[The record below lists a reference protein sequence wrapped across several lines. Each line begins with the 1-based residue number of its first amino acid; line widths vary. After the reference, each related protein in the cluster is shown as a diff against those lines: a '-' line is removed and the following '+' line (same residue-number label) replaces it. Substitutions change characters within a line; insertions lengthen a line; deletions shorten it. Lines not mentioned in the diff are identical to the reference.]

1 MPRLPLPVVAARAER
16 AVERRL
22 ALLLWRRGWRV
33 RLVAYHG
40 YGVAG
45 PDGWA
50 RVLGRVA
57 LAPPGGTARDRPRGW
72 RQFVGLNLAGVAVR
86 VRAGDSETVV
96 SSDVEGYLDTRLTTD
111 LPQGWHHVSLHT
123 DHGPAVTAPVRMVGP
138 GETRGIVSD
147 IDDTVMITALPRP
160 FLAFWNT
167 FVRHEAAR
175 LPVPGMAQLLHRVGD
190 GEDPFVAYVSTGAWN
205 VAPSLQRFLA
215 RHGYPP
221 GPLLMTDWGPNED
234 RWFRSGR
241 AHKRATLRRL
251 LAELPDLTWTLV
263 GDDGQHDPALYDE
276 LATEAPAR
284 VSLVLIRRL
293 SAAEQVLT
301 HGTPGTLPGEDVRAS
316 DPRRRGV
323 PVLQGR
329 DGWELIDRFVHR

>member
-1 MPRLPLPVVAARAER
+1 MSRLPVLAARAER

-22 ALLLWRRGWRV
+22 ALLLWQRGWRV
-33 RLVAYHG
+33 RLVAYPG

-45 PDGWA
+45 PDGWV

-57 LAPPGGTARDRPRGW
+57 LSPPDGTARDRPRGW

-86 VRAGDSETVV
+86 VRAGDTESVV
-96 SSDVEGYLDTRLTTD
+96 RSDVEGYLDTRLAAD
-111 LPQGWHHVSLHT
+111 LPAGWQRVSLHT
-123 DHGPAVTAPVRMVGP
+123 DHGPAVTARVRMVGP
-138 GETRGIVSD
+138 DETRGIVSD

-175 LPVPGMAQLLHRVGD
+175 LPVPGMAQLLHRAGA

-251 LAELPDLTWTLV
+251 LAELPNLTWTLV

-276 LATEAPAR
+276 LAAEEPDR
-284 VSLVLIRRL
+284 VALVLIRRL
-293 SAAEQVLT
+293 SVAEQVLT
-301 HGTPGTLPGEDVRAS
+301 HGTPGTLPGEEVRAP
-316 DPRRRGV
+316 DPRRPRV
-323 PVLQGR
+323 PVLAGR
-329 DGWELIDRFVHR
+329 DGWELIDRLGRR